1 MISNHLSSSRFILFY
16 PQSESPI
23 DNKSNSATPPNISTA
38 FPPSRYRRSA
48 ASSSSPHVADYGG
61 LLTKDVP
68 LAADAQ
74 AKLRQVVATWKA
86 AQPKANT
93 DDASGVPS
101 LIECLRLTLPE
112 PLRSGKD
119 EPEKT
124 LKAIL
129 DSPEG
134 LALARLLQDSIDAVP
149 TATSLQE
156 VLLSALLLDVDSAGG
171 LERNN
176 LAGYALRQPGNWGY
190 SAAQM
195 VTRFEAHLATRFGD
209 ANAKIIAF
217 QLLSVSAPEFLV
229 KDLPSSLVYGS
240 HQWASFSAAVA
251 RQEASHPGSTHAKT
265 YAQIMNLDEIAPVS
279 EFEKRQQQLA
289 QMTAVIDWGIANGVI
304 VEKNDD
310 AYTPEEVESALKA
323 MQAQHKTLAD
333 SVDAL
338 STPMP
343 TRRELALVELRRV
356 YGVENEAFFEQKLLG
371 NIPPGSPGRKA
382 YSLLDIY
389 MSGDLGNHFWISSDP
404 DFNTVKVNLGF
415 PKLPN
420 IKQQFDESFDKYT
433 QGLKDGFA
441 AQFKYQLSLLALEDR
456 RLIEYGK
463 VTTFNLQTPSA
474 NQGPVSTDHK
484 IQAYIGS
491 GAVLIRA
498 ERDGKVCHYLYS
510 PAQGRIIKDA
520 DPSRPGLQFP
530 GSRLYFSMS
539 LPDSPGGKEPP
550 VTILWQTVGSASPK
564 NDPVDFSAYRIYP
577 SKSLE
582 AGIPGEHPSPPP
594 TFFSPKTDEL
604 SAAVGAYFTRGL
616 DEAKAT
622 ANGSTEQERESARS
636 KAVNAFFLGLIPFYN
651 AVESFINGRPAEGFF
666 NVVLDVFGFFIPG
679 LKGGVQGVKQGVRA
693 GLGTTLNFIKGVGKA
708 GVKALNPLAGIY
720 DVGRGVFKLGK
731 AGFKKISRLGGR
743 GRSFDLPQLG
753 NKGGIAEGL
762 YRPLGANSH
771 AVHVTAVE
779 RNGKWYA
786 FDPATQTPYG
796 APLKGF
802 AQYSSSDFVGQV
814 KQWAMEAVT
823 DVGIGAAVI
832 ATQKALQKHYERP
845 AAPDGGVNPGDV
857 EVADLGPVVEP
868 VDPALRVRLDA
879 ATRGANELGKLSLQ
893 LAPGAVVDIPK
904 WSSEPQQVVNQLEAF
919 LALLEELTIDLAQAY
934 EVFFKPYTHEGSVS
948 QGDGGVAD
956 RLNTIEKKIAAI
968 RGALTQVS
976 ARHKQAVA

>member
-1 MISNHLSSSRFILFY
+1 MISNYLDSSRFMSLY

-23 DNKSNSATPPNISTA
+23 DNKFEGATPPDISKTS
-38 FPPSRYRRSA
+38 PPSRYRRSA
-48 ASSSSPHVADYGG
+48 ASSSSSHVADYGG

-74 AKLRQVVATWKA
+74 AKLRQIVATWKA
-86 AQPKANT
+86 AQPKVST
-93 DDASGVPS
+93 DDTSGVPS
-101 LIECLRLTLPE
+101 LIERLRLTLPE

-176 LAGYALRQPGNWGY
+176 LAGYSLRQPDNWGY
-190 SAAQM
+190 SAAQI
-195 VTRFEAHLATRFGD
+195 VTRFEAHLATRFGE

-229 KDLPSSLVYGS
+229 KDLPSALVYGS
-240 HQWASFSAAVA
+240 HQWATFSAAVA
-251 RQEASHPGSTHAKT
+251 RQEASDPGSTSAKT
-265 YAQIMNLDEIAPVS
+265 YAQIMKDDEIAPVS
-279 EFEKRQQQLA
+279 ELEKRQQQLA

-304 VEKNDD
+304 VEKSDD
-310 AYTPEEVESALKA
+310 AYTPQEAESALKA
-323 MQAQHKTLAD
+323 MQAQHKALAD
-333 SVDAL
+333 SIDAL

-356 YGVENEAFFEQKLLG
+356 YGVENEAFFEQKLLA

-389 MSGDLGNHFWISSDP
+389 MSGDLGKHFWISSDL
-404 DFNTVKVNLGF
+404 DFNTVKVNVGF

-441 AQFKYQLSLLALEDR
+441 AQFKYQLSLLPLDDR

-463 VTTFNLQTPSA
+463 VTTFTLQKPNA
-474 NQGPVSTDHK
+474 NQGPVSVDHK
-484 IQAYIGS
+484 IQAYIRS

-498 ERDGKVCHYLYS
+498 ERDGTVCHYLYS
-510 PAQGRIIKDA
+510 PAMGRIIKDA

-539 LPDSPGGKEPP
+539 LPDSPGGKEPS
-550 VTILWQTVGSASPK
+550 VTILWSTVGSTSPK

-582 AGIPGEHPSPPP
+582 AGIPGKHPAPPA

-616 DEAKAT
+616 DEAKTT

-636 KAVNAFFLGLIPFYN
+636 ESVKAFFLGLIPFYN

-666 NVVLDVFGFFIPG
+666 NLVLDLFGFFIPG
-679 LKGGVQGVKQGVRA
+679 LKGGLQGVKHGVRA
-693 GLGTTLNFIKGVGKA
+693 GLGTTLNFIKGFGKA
-708 GVKALNPLAGIY
+708 GVKALNPLADIY

-731 AGFKKISRLGGR
+731 AGFKKVSRLGGR
-743 GRSFDLPQLG
+743 GGSFDLPQVG
-753 NKGGIAEGL
+753 NNHGIAEGL
-762 YRPLGANSH
+762 YRPLGANGD
-771 AVHVTAVE
+771 AVNVIAVE

-786 FDPATQTPYG
+786 FDPVTQTPYG

-802 AQYSSSDFVGQV
+802 ARHSPSASVGPFERRV
-814 KQWAMEAVT
+814 TEAVT
-823 DVGIGAAVI
+823 DAGLDAAI
-832 ATQKALQKHYERP
+832 TETQNAFQKHYERP

-857 EVADLGPVVEP
+857 EVVDLGPIVAP
-868 VDPALRVRLDA
+868 VDPALRARLDA
-879 ATRGANELGKLSLQ
+879 ATRGAGELGTLSLQ
-893 LAPGAVVDIPK
+893 LAPGVVVDIPK
-904 WSSEPQQVVNQLEAF
+904 WSSEPLQVVDQLEAF
-919 LALLEELTIDLAQAY
+919 LALLEELTIDIAQAY
-934 EVFFKPYTHEGSVS
+934 EVFFKPYKHEASVS
-948 QGDGGVAD
+948 QGNGGVAD

-968 RGALTQVS
+968 RDALTKVP
-976 ARHKQAVA
+976 APHKQAVA

>member
-1 MISNHLSSSRFILFY
+1 M
-16 PQSESPI
+16 
-23 DNKSNSATPPNISTA
+23 
-38 FPPSRYRRSA
+38 
-48 ASSSSPHVADYGG
+48 
-61 LLTKDVP
+61 
-68 LAADAQ
+68 
-74 AKLRQVVATWKA
+74 
-86 AQPKANT
+86 
-93 DDASGVPS
+93 PS
-101 LIECLRLTLPE
+101 LVELLRLTLPE
-112 PLRSGKD
+112 PLRSGKG
-119 EPEKT
+119 EPEKI
-124 LKAIL
+124 LNAIL

-134 LALARLLQDSIDAVP
+134 MALARLLQDSIDAVP

-176 LAGYALRQPGNWGY
+176 LAGYSLRQPDNWGY
-190 SAAQM
+190 SAAQI
-195 VTRFEAHLATRFGD
+195 VTRFEEHLATRFGE

-229 KDLPSSLVYGS
+229 KELPSALVYGS

-265 YAQIMNLDEIAPVS
+265 YAQIMELDERAPVS
-279 EFEKRQQQLA
+279 ELEKLQQQLA
-289 QMTAVIDWGIANGVI
+289 QMTAVIDWGIANGII
-304 VEKNDD
+304 VEKSDD

-323 MQAQHKTLAD
+323 MQAQYKTLAD

-338 STPMP
+338 STAMP

-356 YGVENEAFFEQKLLG
+356 YGVENEAFFEQKLLADV
-371 NIPPGSPGRKA
+371 PPGSPGRKA

-389 MSGDLGNHFWISSDP
+389 MSGDLGKHFWISSDP

-415 PKLPN
+415 QKLPN
-420 IKQQFDESFDKYT
+420 IKQQFDESFDKYI

-441 AQFKYQLSLLALEDR
+441 AQFKYQLSLLPLEDR

-463 VTTFNLQTPSA
+463 VTTFSLQTPGV
-474 NQGPVSTDHK
+474 NQGPVSADHK

-539 LPDSPGGKEPP
+539 LPDSPGGKAPP
-550 VTILWQTVGSASPK
+550 VTILWQAVGSTSPK

-582 AGIPGEHPSPPP
+582 AGIPGEHPAPPT
-594 TFFSPKTDEL
+594 TFFSSKTDEL
-604 SAAVGAYFTRGL
+604 SVAVGAYFTRGL

-636 KAVNAFFLGLIPFYN
+636 QAVKAFFLSLIPFYS

-666 NVVLDVFGFFIPG
+666 NLVLDVFGFFIPG

-693 GLGTTLNFIKGVGKA
+693 GLGTTLNFIKGFGKA

-743 GRSFDLPQLG
+743 GRSFDLPQPG
-753 NKGGIAEGL
+753 NKDGIAEGL
-762 YRPLGANSH
+762 YRPLGANSD
-771 AVHVTAVE
+771 AVPVVAVE

-786 FDPATQTPYG
+786 FDPVTQTPYG
-796 APLKGF
+796 APLKDF
-802 AQYSSSDFVGQV
+802 VQSSASAFVGQV
-814 KQWAMEAVT
+814 KRWAMEAVT
-823 DVGIGAAVI
+823 DAGIVAAVI
-832 ATQKALQKHYERP
+832 EVQKALQNHYERP
-845 AAPDGGVNPGDV
+845 AAPGGGINPGDV
-857 EVADLGPVVEP
+857 EVADLGPAVEP
-868 VDPALRVRLDA
+868 VDPALRARVDA
-879 ATRGANELGKLSLQ
+879 ATQGASELGKLLLQ
-893 LAPGAVVDIPK
+893 LMPGVVVDIPE
-904 WSSEPQQVVNQLEAF
+904 WSSEPLQAVDQLEAF
-919 LALLEELTIDLAQAY
+919 VELLEELTIDLAQAY
-934 EVFFKPYTHEGSVS
+934 EVFFKPYKHEDSVS
-948 QGDGGVAD
+948 QGNGDVAD

-968 RGALTQVS
+968 RDALTQVS
-976 ARHKQAVA
+976 TRHTQAAA

>member
-1 MISNHLSSSRFILFY
+1 MILNHLNASHFISLY
-16 PQSESPI
+16 PQSEPPI
-23 DNKSNSATPPNISTA
+23 DNQLNGATPPDISSTS
-38 FPPSRYRRSA
+38 PSSRYRRSA
-48 ASSSSPHVADYGG
+48 GSSSSPQKADYGG

-68 LAADAQ
+68 LAVDAQ
-74 AKLRQVVATWKA
+74 AKLREVVATWKA
-86 AQPKANT
+86 AQPKAST

-112 PLRSGKD
+112 PLRFGKD

-129 DSPEG
+129 DSPGG
-134 LALARLLQDSIDAVP
+134 LALATLLQNSIGAVP
-149 TATSLQE
+149 TATSQQE
-156 VLLSALLLDVDSAGG
+156 VLLSALLLDVDPAGG

-176 LAGYALRQPGNWGY
+176 LAGYSLRQPGNWGY
-190 SAAQM
+190 SAAQI
-195 VTRFEAHLATRFGD
+195 VTRFEAHLASRFGE

-217 QLLSVSAPEFLV
+217 QLMSVSAPEFLV
-229 KDLPSSLVYGS
+229 KDLPSTLVYGS
-240 HQWASFSAAVA
+240 HQWATFSAAVA
-251 RQEASHPGSTHAKT
+251 RQEASHPGSTAAKT
-265 YAQIMNLDEIAPVS
+265 YAQIMELDEIAPVS
-279 EFEKRQQQLA
+279 EVEKRQQQLA
-289 QMTAVIDWGIANGVI
+289 QMTAVIDWGIANGII
-304 VEKNDD
+304 VEKSDD
-310 AYTPEEVESALKA
+310 AYTSEEVESALKA
-323 MQAQHKTLAD
+323 IQAQHKTLAD

-343 TRRELALVELRRV
+343 TRRDLALAALRRV
-356 YGVENEAFFEQKLLG
+356 YGVENEAFFEQKLLAD
-371 NIPPGSPGRKA
+371 IPPGSPGRKA

-389 MSGDLGNHFWISSDP
+389 MSGDLGKHFWISSDP
-404 DFNTVKVNLGF
+404 DFNTVKVNVGF

-433 QGLKDGFA
+433 QGLKDGIA
-441 AQFKYQLSLLALEDR
+441 AQFKYQLSLLPLEDR

-463 VTTFNLQTPSA
+463 VTTFTLQAPSA
-474 NQGPVSTDHK
+474 NQGPVSADHK

-510 PAQGRIIKDA
+510 PTQGRIIKDA

-550 VTILWQTVGSASPK
+550 VTILWQTVGSTSPK

-582 AGIPGEHPSPPP
+582 AGIPGEHPAPPA

-636 KAVNAFFLGLIPFYN
+636 KAVNAFFLGLIPFYS

-666 NVVLDVFGFFIPG
+666 NLVLDVFGFFIPG
-679 LKGGVQGVKQGVRA
+679 LKSGVQGVKQGVKTGVGA
-693 GLGTTLNFIKGVGKA
+693 TLSFIKGFGKA

-731 AGFKKISRLGGR
+731 AGFKKISRIGGR
-743 GRSFDLPQLG
+743 GGSFDLPQVG
-753 NKGGIAEGL
+753 NKDGIAQGV
-762 YRPLGANSH
+762 YRPLGANSD
-771 AVHVTAVE
+771 AVPVIAVE

-786 FDPATQTPYG
+786 FDPVTQTPYG

-802 AQYSSSDFVGQV
+802 ARHSPSAFAGQV
-814 KQWAMEAVT
+814 ERWVTEAVT
-823 DVGIGAAVI
+823 EAGLNAAVI
-832 ATQKALQKHYERP
+832 ATQKFFQKHYERP
-845 AAPDGGVNPGDV
+845 AATDGGVNPGDV

-868 VDPALRVRLDA
+868 VNPALRVRLDA
-879 ATRGANELGKLSLQ
+879 ATRGASELGALSLEF
-893 LAPGAVVDIPK
+893 APGVGVEIPK
-904 WSSEPQQVVNQLEAF
+904 WSSEPLQVVDQLEAF
-919 LALLEELTIDLAQAY
+919 LALLEAFTIDLAQAY
-934 EVFFKPYTHEGSVS
+934 EVSFKPYAREGSAS
-948 QGDGGVAD
+948 QGDGGAVD
-956 RLNTIEKKIAAI
+956 RLNTIEKKMAAI
-968 RGALTQVS
+968 RNALTQVP
-976 ARHKQAVA
+976 APRKQVVA